1 MMSTLLTLGLGLS
14 SAFAG
19 ELKPTSGGGLDAVYA
34 PQRVAV
40 LIGVDSYTDPALP
53 DLRFAAKDA
62 RDLGR
67 VLQSQ
72 EGGAFDR
79 VYVVT
84 GPEATSR
91 AAIQRAIDSAT
102 ADLQRDD
109 TFVLYLSG
117 HGTLTV
123 DPAQGTRLW
132 FLPTDGRLG
141 DAPRTGL
148 SVEWLETRV
157 NEVEARR
164 RVLILDTCHN
174 GRDKSS
180 LDPATASLLESM
192 RGEPPAPRSLREV
205 SESEARLYAAQ
216 YYQPAMEDK
225 NLQNGVYT
233 HFLIEALTLGAGKAD
248 LDRDGLVDVTEA
260 HEYARDR
267 TIHFTGG
274 MQVPRAEYR
283 IVGREEIYLAGS
295 DATRSAAER
304 ALLAATDAVLNNT
317 RVLIDGT
324 SRGALPS
331 LIAVEPGR
339 HQLVLESDSGEV
351 LLSRSLRVEAGETV
365 MLTDLFPTGAPR
377 WELSTTAALR
387 QGPGLDTFSPWV
399 GGVELGRRLETKPVA
414 RLRPELHLRG
424 AVGTA
429 TMTVENLT
437 LPAEVVGG
445 ELSVGGVAAFEL
457 RRVPLSL
464 GPSLDAGLL
473 WRSFPGYAG
482 TERQGAP
489 TVIPG
494 ARATLR
500 LDAPQLDQGGLSQV
514 VLRYEVR
521 GLPFTVAEE
530 PSYIVE
536 QGLALGLSF
545 GGR

>member
-14 SAFAG
+14 TVVAG

-164 RVLILDTCHN
+164 RVLILD
-174 GRDKSS
+174 
-180 LDPATASLLESM
+180 L
-192 RGEPPAPRSLREV
+192 
-205 SESEARLYAAQ
+205 
-216 YYQPAMEDK
+216 
-225 NLQNGVYT
+225 
-233 HFLIEALTLGAGKAD
+233 
-248 LDRDGLVDVTEA
+248 
-260 HEYARDR
+260 
-267 TIHFTGG
+267 
-274 MQVPRAEYR
+274 
-283 IVGREEIYLAGS
+283 
-295 DATRSAAER
+295 
-304 ALLAATDAVLNNT
+304 
-317 RVLIDGT
+317 
-324 SRGALPS
+324 S
-331 LIAVEPGR
+331 LIHISEP
-339 HQLVLESDSGEV
+339 
-351 LLSRSLRVEAGETV
+351 T
-365 MLTDLFPTGAPR
+365 
-377 WELSTTAALR
+377 
-387 QGPGLDTFSPWV
+387 
-399 GGVELGRRLETKPVA
+399 
-414 RLRPELHLRG
+414 RP
-424 AVGTA
+424 
-429 TMTVENLT
+429 
-437 LPAEVVGG
+437 
-445 ELSVGGVAAFEL
+445 
-457 RRVPLSL
+457 
-464 GPSLDAGLL
+464 
-473 WRSFPGYAG
+473 Y
-482 TERQGAP
+482 
-489 TVIPG
+489 
-494 ARATLR
+494 
-500 LDAPQLDQGGLSQV
+500 
-514 VLRYEVR
+514 
-521 GLPFTVAEE
+521 
-530 PSYIVE
+530 
-536 QGLALGLSF
+536 
-545 GGR
+545 